1 MARGRPRKKIEP
13 DLKTT
18 MTLNGKEITG
28 EGPFEFRTGPP
39 ELKKEP
45 EQPEKEDFVTPFE
58 AARILNL
65 DEHTIKLY
73 YDNGILTGKGQ
84 YGNIRI
90 SRGSL
95 FGARIKKLISG
106 PMG

>member
-1 MARGRPRKKIEP
+1 MARGRPRKNNVEP
-13 DLKTT
+13 E
-18 MTLNGKEITG
+18 KEA
-28 EGPFEFRTGPP
+28 FEVEIDEKQYSANPSNPP
-39 ELKKEP
+39 EPKKEP